1 MRHPDDECFQCGVPI
16 VPRAGVVSMC
26 EACVIAHLE
35 DVRLRA
41 AWKKRLSAMGAYPG
55 RKTKR
60 AARLEAVRKT
70 GVVANDNGRKFGEER
85 RSR

>member
-1 MRHPDDECFQCGVPI
+1 M
-16 VPRAGVVSMC
+16 PRAGVVPMC

>member
-1 MRHPDDECFQCGVPI
+1 
-16 VPRAGVVSMC
+16 
-26 EACVIAHLE
+26 
-35 DVRLRA
+35 
-41 AWKKRLSAMGAYPG
+41 MGAYPG